1 MNLLI
6 IGGGGR
12 EHALAWK
19 LSQSSLLDRVYACPG
34 NPGIAELGTCV
45 PLTDTDI
52 DGFVR
57 LAEEV
62 SAGLTV
68 VGPEGPLVN
77 GIVDAF
83 RARNLP
89 IVGPPAAAALIEGS
103 KAFAKE
109 IMARAGVPTARHHTS
124 HDAAEAARAL
134 DMFGF
139 PLVIK
144 ADGLAAGK
152 GVVVVED
159 RATALEALATLPP
172 GLFIVEEFLSGE
184 EVSFI
189 VFVNGERVIPLAPTQ
204 DHKRVRDNDT
214 GPNTGGM
221 GAYCDRRILN
231 RDQVEQILRLV
242 IHPILETLRA
252 DGTPFTGFL
261 YAGLMLTSEGP
272 KVLEFN
278 ARLGDPETQAL
289 MMTMESD
296 FAGTLLEGETPRWK
310 PGAAV
315 CVVLAASGYPGA
327 VRTGDVITGIEDC
340 GETVF
345 HAGTRLTGRG
355 VETAGGRVL
364 GVTARG
370 ESLQQAIDK
379 AYAAVAHIRF
389 DDMHYRR
396 DIGRKG
402 LARW

>member
-1 MNLLI
+1 VNLLI